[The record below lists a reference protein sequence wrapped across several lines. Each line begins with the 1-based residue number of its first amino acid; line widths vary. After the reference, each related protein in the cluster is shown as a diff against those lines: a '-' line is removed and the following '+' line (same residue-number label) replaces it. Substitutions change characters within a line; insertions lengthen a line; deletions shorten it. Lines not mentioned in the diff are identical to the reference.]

1 MSELWVEPAWAVK
14 RDLPAATPKQEK
26 DRGSVQG
33 MMRRMFPDVKRW
45 NLCIPVSVYDLKG
58 FYVATFASVQEC
70 ALALGC
76 CHNVV
81 LKVVNGGG
89 KSAGGFQ
96 IRRANIIERNGD
108 WFVKTKRIAS
118 LVRERVKTSVAV
130 SVYDL
135 NGFYVTTYPSAR
147 SASRACGLSKSGGS
161 VSSMV
166 SNNGK
171 SKDGCRQ
178 LRGFQFRRARRMPGS
193 DEWDKSPIAKYRGHY
208 YWRYWNQTHK

>member
-1 MSELWVEPAWAVK
+1 MSELWVEPAWAIK

-26 DRGSVQG
+26 DRGSAQG

-45 NLCIPVSVYDLKG
+45 NLCIPVSVYDLNG
-58 FYVATFASVQEC
+58 FYVAT
-70 ALALGC
+70 
-76 CHNVV
+76 
-81 LKVVNGGG
+81 
-89 KSAGGFQ
+89 
-96 IRRANIIERNGD
+96 
-108 WFVKTKRIAS
+108 
-118 LVRERVKTSVAV
+118 
-130 SVYDL
+130 
-135 NGFYVTTYPSAR
+135 YPSTR